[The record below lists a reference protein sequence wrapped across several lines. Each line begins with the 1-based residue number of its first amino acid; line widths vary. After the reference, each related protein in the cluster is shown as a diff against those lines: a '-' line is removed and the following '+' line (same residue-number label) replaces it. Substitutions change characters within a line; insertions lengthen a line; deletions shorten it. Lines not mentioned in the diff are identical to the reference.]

1 MKLKNLKL
9 LGLLLQH
16 PFDIILDGLRAQREK
31 QFKKEIIL
39 QYGISQLPTVDLLE
53 LFGEFEEELS
63 TYSFLQSTSQI
74 TDLMILKKFAKSIEN
89 CDNFEGA
96 YKKCL

>member
-1 MKLKNLKL
+1 MKLKKLKL
-9 LGLLLQH
+9 LRLLIQH

-31 QFKKEIIL
+31 QFKKAIVL
-39 QYGISQLPTVDLLE
+39 KYGITQLPTVDLLE

-74 TDLMILKKFAKSIEN
+74 TDLMILKKFAKSIQN
-89 CDNFEGA
+89 CD
-96 YKKCL
+96 YY

>member
-1 MKLKNLKL
+1 MKLKKLKL

-16 PFDIILDGLRAQREK
+16 PIDRILDGLRAQREK
-31 QFKKEIIL
+31 QFKKAIVL
-39 QYGISQLPTVDLLE
+39 QYGIAQLPTVDLLE

-74 TDLMILKKFAKSIEN
+74 TDLMILKKFAKCIEN
-89 CDNFEGA
+89 CDYF
-96 YKKCL
+96 